1 MGMNEAEFV
10 AAKFNSLLLKSIRW
24 RQIQFVAVAA
34 KFNSPGLLSLIRC

>member
-1 MGMNEAEFV
+1 MGINEAEFA

-24 RQIQFVAVAA
+24 RQFQFVAA